1 MIQYRNKLLT
11 TIERLYM
18 NSLNEHEDI
27 QDKIDKICVKNILSR
42 TTIKVLYDLKRLAK
56 DKQLSFAE
64 KYLEKYII
72 KRKNEIKKIG

>member
-11 TIERLYM
+11 TIERLYR

-27 QDKIDKICVKNILSR
+27 QDKIDKIYVKNILSR